1 MRAPTRAK
9 PSPISSCWSKKLV
22 AIAYDVRISEQASV
36 AIGAGLGPAQHDL
49 VAPGQRIKRGG
60 GFRRCGGVLRATKR
74 RDLDCGQADL
84 AAVIEHESSSVENPA
99 DHAAGNLVAAAGLCQ
114 RLLFVG

>member
-1 MRAPTRAK
+1 LEQE
-9 PSPISSCWSKKLV
+9 LV
-22 AIAYDVRISEQASV
+22 AIAHDIRISEQASV
-36 AIGAGLGPAQHDL
+36 AIGAGLGPAQHNL
-49 VAPGQRIKRGG
+49 IAPGQRIKRRGG

-84 AAVIEHESSSVENPA
+84 AAVIEHESASVENPA
-99 DHAAGNLVAAAGLCQ
+99 DHAAGDFIADTGLCQ